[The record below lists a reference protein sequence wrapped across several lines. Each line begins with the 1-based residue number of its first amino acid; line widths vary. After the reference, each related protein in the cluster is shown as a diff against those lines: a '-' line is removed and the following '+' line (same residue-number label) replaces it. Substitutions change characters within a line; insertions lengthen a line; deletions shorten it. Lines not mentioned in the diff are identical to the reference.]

1 MSHPPLN
8 VQRALDDAS
17 DRFAI
22 QVRHPAALEGA
33 RQTGF
38 VWTRQPGVVCLA
50 MSRDYLGQAQ
60 QNPDVRAIVVPPAVA
75 GHCVDQTKTLI
86 VCDRADELFHHLHL
100 SQAPCADT
108 AQDRLEIDDT
118 ADVDASALLR
128 GHVRI
133 GAGARIGPGVVIS
146 GPASVG
152 RDASIEARAVIGC
165 DGLYA
170 KTVLGVR
177 RHMPHF
183 GGVEIGDSS
192 RILAGAVVVRSAIHG
207 EVTRVGAGACVGVLS
222 NIGHDTTIGDG
233 ATISS
238 NVVVAGR
245 STVGAHAWIGASAT
259 ISNMVDIGE
268 RAEVR
273 LGAVVLQDVPP
284 GGDVS
289 GNFARSH
296 AANMRR
302 FLEDIRK

>member
-1 MSHPPLN
+1 MSDPPLN
-8 VQRALDDAS
+8 LQRALDEAS
-17 DRFAI
+17 GQFAI
-22 QVRHPAALEGA
+22 QVRHPATVAGA
-33 RQTGF
+33 RQSGF

-50 MSRDYLGQAQ
+50 MSRAYLAQAQ
-60 QNPDVRAIVVPPAVA
+60 RNPDVSAIVAPPSVA
-75 GHCVDQTKTLI
+75 DRTDDDTKALI

-100 SQAPCADT
+100 TQAPFADLAQDRFEVDDT
-108 AQDRLEIDDT
+108 AQ
-118 ADVDASALLR
+118 VDASAVLR
-128 GHVRI
+128 GRVRI

-146 GPASVG
+146 GPARVD

-183 GGVEIGDSS
+183 GGVVIGEFA

-207 EVTRVGAGACVGVLS
+207 ESTRIGASACVGVLS
-222 NIGHDTTIGDG
+222 NIGHDVTVGDG

-245 STVGAHAWIGASAT
+245 ATVGAHAWIGASAT

-302 FLEDIRK
+302 FLEETRK

>member
-1 MSHPPLN
+1 MPHPPLN
-8 VQRALDDAS
+8 VQRALDEAS
-17 DRFAI
+17 GRFEI
-22 QVRHPAALEGA
+22 QIRHTAALGSA

-50 MSRDYLGQAQ
+50 MTRAYLAQALR
-60 QNPDVRAIVVPPAVA
+60 NPDVSAIVAPASVA
-75 GHCVDQTKTLI
+75 DRTNDDTKSLV
-86 VCDRADELFHHLHL
+86 VCDRADELFHYLHL
-100 SQAPCADT
+100 AQAPVADM
-108 AQDRLEIDDT
+108 AQDRFEIDDT
-118 ADVDASALLR
+118 AVVDASALLR

-133 GAGARIGPGVVIS
+133 AAGARIGPGVVIS

-222 NIGHDTTIGDG
+222 NIGHDATIGDG

-245 STVGAHAWIGASAT
+245 STVGAQAWIGASAT
-259 ISNMVDIGE
+259 ISNMVDVGE